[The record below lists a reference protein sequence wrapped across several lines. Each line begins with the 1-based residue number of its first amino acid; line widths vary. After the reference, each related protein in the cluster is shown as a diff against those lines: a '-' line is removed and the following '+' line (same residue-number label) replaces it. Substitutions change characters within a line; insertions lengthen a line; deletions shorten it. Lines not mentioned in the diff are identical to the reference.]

1 MEDRMTSKLVVNTIE
16 ADTGIS
22 SVSFASSISLSSTSK
37 FFFGAAGIDIGA
49 DTNINRP
56 EAGVLGFNINGTEK
70 VRITSDA
77 KVGIGE
83 DPTIS
88 QFQVKTAQLGG
99 TAGNTQEVVRL
110 HSPDVSNTT
119 SYRFTNYRT
128 SNGTSHVTSELRFR
142 RHVDST
148 DMGYFGL
155 GDQYVSI
162 GYGTAEK
169 FRITNTGKV
178 GINLV
183 GSDNTS
189 PVRNLD
195 IADSSGAILRLI
207 STDDS
212 LGANERLGEIEFYS
226 DDDDNA
232 HIGAFVKAIADPSDA
247 AGRRT
252 ALLFGTQN
260 HDASVNAVEKFRID
274 CNGNIALGNSN
285 AAKKVHISTT
295 GNQKILIDPN
305 YNNNSGGSSNSEADA
320 NNIVES
326 ILIRTSFGSNAASQT
341 NAGHKWGIK
350 FQGYNGNDF
359 TQAISK
365 CAGVFAVSEDEAG
378 GYNRNVGLTFHTSP
392 YNTAHREVMRINT
405 NGIVTKPYQYVFLVE
420 TNGASK
426 AANWSKVTGLTPDS
440 SQCTGVSDGTY
451 WSNSNQQFTAP
462 VTGVYHFFVGGWASP
477 SSNGTRYAYS
487 FRHTNGNNLNY
498 IGGGDYCTGDSP
510 MAGFSRTIKLSA
522 GEWVELWMYS
532 AISATLGGG
541 HRFFWGGYLLG

>member
-1 MEDRMTSKLVVNTIE
+1 
-16 ADTGIS
+16 DTGIS

-169 FRITNTGKV
+169 VRITNTGKV

-232 HIGAFVKAIADPSDA
+232 HIGAFVKAIADSSDA

-260 HDASVNAVEKFRID
+260 HDASVNAVEKLRID
-274 CNGNIALGNSN
+274 CNGKLGLGTNN
-285 AAKKVHISTT
+285 P
-295 GNQKILIDPN
+295 QKNLHV
-305 YNNNSGGSSNSEADA
+305 YASSVAT
-320 NNIVES
+320 
-326 ILIRTSFGSNAASQT
+326 L
-341 NAGHKWGIK
+341 
-350 FQGYNGNDF
+350 
-359 TQAISK
+359 
-365 CAGVFAVSEDEAG
+365 
-378 GYNRNVGLTFHTSP
+378 
-392 YNTAHREVMRINT
+392 RI
-405 NGIVTKPYQYVFLVE
+405 E
-420 TNGASK
+420 
-426 AANWSKVTGLTPDS
+426 
-440 SQCTGVSDGTY
+440 
-451 WSNSNQQFTAP
+451 
-462 VTGVYHFFVGGWASP
+462 
-477 SSNGTRYAYS
+477 
-487 FRHTNGNNLNY
+487 
-498 IGGGDYCTGDSP
+498 TGDSRGQ
-510 MAGFSRTIKLSA
+510 A
-522 GEWVELWMYS
+522 W
-532 AISATLGGG
+532 
-541 HRFFWGGYLLG
+541 